1 MGCHNSTPREDPK
14 TIHVPFGHVPYTPS
28 LPSVMGSL
36 PHFPIDWWFY
46 GGWATSQDNSKQF
59 TIVLW
64 SQRMIIDGV
73 IFYGIGVKNSGS
85 SAPADSFFTRTDMVG
100 LCHFPSPTSTTWST
114 SIEGPRI
121 SMKCKLMSGTLGLR
135 GAMYQVD
142 MNDRANNIQASLKL
156 ESTVGL
162 IEEGPACMYPGI
174 ETIQF
179 NMPAMTI
186 LEGSTVT
193 MEGETTQLAKGNIW
207 LDRQS
212 IHMPNIFK
220 PLYIGNWLAIT
231 MNDQTSYTIQFVW
244 PKKEEKGTQ
253 WIVGT
258 GTGYPPVAQTGLEYP
273 ALLHWDGK
281 TPVQG
286 VHVLE
291 KDEFD
296 LKILDPSDPENSPHW
311 KSTNEDGNTYCTAWY
326 LSLKGK
332 VYKMLVIVPGCEV
345 WLDTYFY
352 EGAAV
357 LYDENDDVVGHAFV
371 EQMGYN

>member
-1 MGCHNSTPREDPK
+1 
-14 TIHVPFGHVPYTPS
+14 
-28 LPSVMGSL
+28 
-36 PHFPIDWWFY
+36 
-46 GGWATSQDNSKQF
+46 
-59 TIVLW
+59 
-64 SQRMIIDGV
+64 
-73 IFYGIGVKNSGS
+73 
-85 SAPADSFFTRTDMVG
+85 MVG
-100 LCHFPSPTSTTWST
+100 LCQFPSPTSTTWST
-114 SIEGPRI
+114 SIEGPRM
-121 SMKCKLMSGTLGLR
+121 SMKCKLTSGTLGLR

-142 MNDRANNIQASLKL
+142 MHDRTNNIQASLKL

-186 LEGSTVT
+186 LEGSTIT

-273 ALLHWDGK
+273 ALLHWDGT

-291 KDEFD
+291 KNEFD

-311 KSTNEDGNTYCTAWY
+311 KSTNENGNTYCTAWY

-332 VYKMLVIVPGCEV
+332 VYKMVVIVPGCEV
-345 WLDTYFY
+345 WLDTHFY

-357 LYDENDDVVGHAFV
+357 LYDENDDAVGHAFV